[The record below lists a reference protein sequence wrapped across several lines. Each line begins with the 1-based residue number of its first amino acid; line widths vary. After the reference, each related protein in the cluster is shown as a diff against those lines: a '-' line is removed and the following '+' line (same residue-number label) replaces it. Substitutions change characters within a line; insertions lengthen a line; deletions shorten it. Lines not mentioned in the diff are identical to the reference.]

1 MLVNDGN
8 NCIVDVSI
16 GCVESLFRI
25 WYESCS
31 CYIQIDYGHQ
41 LSPLIFWACWDVFS
55 KSCNA
60 TIWL

>member
-16 GCVESLFRI
+16 GCVESLFKI

-41 LSPLIFWACWDVFS
+41 LSPLIF
-55 KSCNA
+55 
-60 TIWL
+60 